1 MIIANP
7 LLEPLPSLTGVN
19 AIFNALASDPP
30 DRSPEFWAASVDARI
45 DHLQSLNGVYVPGE
59 QGREHFDK
67 LSSVLRAG
75 LARRNPN
82 DPKTMRLIHAAGIAV
97 TQRRQGLSKKRIA
110 FLLPAFEAS
119 GLFLDGP
126 TGVGKTML
134 INRFRASLPVY
145 NEISELAAGK
155 CSIQQVFLV
164 HVSCPSNGT
173 VVGLMVSILFEIDQ
187 IVGSSYADTAV
198 QKRLPRDICEAYL
211 ISCLWKH
218 FVGIVFVDDI
228 QHLLKHPHLSD
239 ILLQTLCTLM
249 ERSRVPIVTAGTYAA
264 EQVID
269 TKSALGA
276 KLTGEAHLKLKAWV
290 QGIDWTRLNKTFW
303 HQRVS
308 QGTLNMPIWLPE
320 ESHFHTCGILRL
332 YRILMKTFLRGLATG
347 AISDVTPD
355 SFATCAKDSL
365 GPYQKSLSVLRR
377 HEAGDE
383 LTDEEKKEYED
394 WLPPDDD
401 YVSPKIEKAVLKE
414 IASRRKR

>member
-1 MIIANP
+1 MIVDNP
-7 LLEPLPSLTGVN
+7 LLEKLSSFTGTK
-19 AIFNALASDPP
+19 AIFSALVSEPP
-30 DRSPEFWAASVDARI
+30 DRSPEFWAASVDVKI
-45 DHLQSLNGVYVPGE
+45 DHLQSLNWVYVPGE
-59 QGREHFDK
+59 EGREHFDK

-75 LARRNPN
+75 LSRRNPN
-82 DPKTMRLIHAAGIAV
+82 DSKTMTLIHAAGIAV
-97 TQRRQGLSKKRIA
+97 TQRRLDLSKKRVA
-110 FLLPAFEAS
+110 FLPPSFEAS
-119 GLFLDGP
+119 GLLLDGP

-145 NEISELAAGK
+145 NEISEIAAGK
-155 CSIQQVFLV
+155 CLIQQVFVV

-173 VVGLMVSILFEIDQ
+173 VVGLMISILFEIDQ
-187 IVGSSYADTAV
+187 IVGTRYAETAV

-211 ISCLWKH
+211 ESCLLKH
-218 FVGIVFVDDI
+218 FVGMVFVDDI

-249 ERSRVPIVTAGTYAA
+249 ERTSVPIVTAGTYAA
-264 EQVID
+264 EEVID
-269 TKSALGA
+269 ARSALGA
-276 KLTGEAHLKLKAWV
+276 KLMGEAHIKLKAWV
-290 QGIDWTRLNKTFW
+290 PGIDWTRLNKTFW

-308 QGTLNMPIWLPE
+308 HGTLNMPIWLPD

-332 YRILMKTFLRGLATG
+332 YRILMKAFLRGLATG

-355 SFATCAKDSL
+355 SFAACAKDSL